1 MTTSHRLGELGEDLA
16 RLFLQMCGYRFLD
29 RRFRLPGGEI
39 DLVMAAGQTVVFV
52 EVKTRS
58 SNSPAAPQEFI
69 THRQKLRLRRAART
83 WLASHPADS
92 RYCRFDVVAVVFGG
106 EDRGLS
112 VRHFKGGG

>member
-39 DLVMAAGQTVVFV
+39 DLVMAAGNTVVFV
-52 EVKTRS
+52 EVKTRTRDS
-58 SNSPAAPQEFI
+58 LAAPEECV
-69 THRQKLRLRRAART
+69 THRQKQRLRRTARV
-83 WLASHPADS
+83 WLASRPADS